1 MSGEL
6 RRRAALCLAG
16 LGLLWAFAAAA
27 VIPSA
32 SKIAAAVAQANAAA
46 GRAEPLW
53 LDVVLR
59 IGEGEP
65 AAKGVLTTHPTGLA
79 RLELTSAK
87 GFVERHLLQ
96 GSSYRASRDG
106 APLEQPLPFLPPFFL
121 LQMRSG
127 DALEA
132 ALASFGI
139 SSHEAALG
147 RLGDLDCWML
157 GTRAPAAVAPGGAL
171 APAAAEAQPSR
182 ERAGLAAPG
191 PGPTIWIDSESHA
204 ILRIERGDGVRLD
217 FGPEVSFDRIR
228 VPSWIAIQVPD
239 RPAARLEVQRVSRA
253 NAPAAAFGT
262 EWLSGG

>member
-1 MSGEL
+1 MSGAL

-32 SKIAAAVAQANAAA
+32 SKITAAVAQANAAA
-46 GRAEPLW
+46 GRTEPLW

-139 SSHEAALG
+139 SSHEAGLG
-147 RLGDLDCWML
+147 RLGDLDCWVL
-157 GTRAPAAVAPGGAL
+157 GTRAPAAGAAGEAL
-171 APAAAEAQPSR
+171 APAPSE
-182 ERAGLAAPG
+182 ERVGPAAPG
-191 PGPTIWIDSESHA
+191 PGPAIWIDSESHA